1 MNRDLKLED
10 LPEVV
15 NQLTNEIKD
24 LKQLVSKLFQ
34 SKAQSK
40 EWLTLIEA
48 SDIIGVSKHTI
59 RKKVQNGEM
68 PRRLRNNKLVFNYG
82 ELNHFMYNG
91 EYQELEKVKNK
102 AYEEMVSKFRS

>member
-102 AYEEMVSKFRS
+102 AYEAMVSKFRS

>member
-10 LPEVV
+10 LPELVG
-15 NQLTNEIKD
+15 QLGNEIKD

-34 SKAQSK
+34 TKAQSK
-40 EWLTLIEA
+40 QWLTLIEA
-48 SDIIGVSKHTI
+48 SDMIGVSKHTI

-68 PRRLRNNKLVFNYG
+68 PRKLRNNKLVFNYG
-82 ELNHFMYNG
+82 ELNHFMDNG
-91 EYQELEKVKNK
+91 EYPKLEKVKNK

>member
-102 AYEEMVSKFRS
+102 AYETMVSKFRS